1 MPYNFEYAVS
11 ANISAKVV
19 EEMVKQVVEEQTGK
33 RVERIEM
40 RFKTITKGFGPSE
53 STEQV
58 FDGCL
63 VYFKNERQDAPTS
76 APRFKKETY
85 Q

>member
-40 RFKTITKGFGPSE
+40 RFKTITRGFGPSE

-63 VYFKNERQDAPTS
+63 VYFKNERQQGSTS
-76 APRFKKETY
+76 NKPEFKKDTY
-85 Q
+85 

>member
-63 VYFKNERQDAPTS
+63 VYFKNERQQGSTS
-76 APRFKKETY
+76 NKPEFKKDTY
-85 Q
+85 